1 MAADTNTTRPML
13 LQTALL
19 VVTVLAAPQPALAP
33 KPPPVMPPG
42 PASALPEIDGESYPA
57 FRTVFR
63 NGECDKHD
71 RGGPGTGPINAAKR
85 CYSCFRIPSIVKS
98 FKTNTIHA
106 FAEARRGDD
115 TDPVPAFHGMVT
127 RGAVLCVDQ
136 PDTRLAYKRSLDGGK
151 SWSPLV
157 ILAESPGRCRG
168 QPTPVIDNTTGHI
181 FVAFGDGCNP
191 KAGPRVAPPGP
202 MMLSSTDDGKS
213 WSNASKITCLHGIG
227 QNACVRGF
235 MPSHVVPALGRGV
248 VTHNATTNGVRLFI
262 PTGSGPMYSD
272 NHGKDWSLGP
282 YYDAGENSITP
293 FSNGTYSGFVMT
305 MRCEN
310 ERGDRGCAGAYA
322 AIAFSP
328 DLLTWTPRTP
338 LLGLNPWIQ
347 GAADQ
352 NQVLGVK
359 GGLILTHGGCTPGA
373 TAPQCLDA
381 TSGGGVGPRRRL
393 SGGHGMKMLY
403 SRDGFTW
410 KLLRTLW
417 PFAGG
422 YSALAPLEVDAHGE
436 VTRIATLFEAGG
448 LFGGVND
455 DRAALIFNNFT
466 VGAV

>member
-1 MAADTNTTRPML
+1 MNTGL
-13 LQTALL
+13 LPALL
-19 VVTVLAAPQPALAP
+19 LCVAALPKPAVAP
-33 KPPPVMPPG
+33 KPPPVMPAG
-42 PASALPEIDGESYPA
+42 PASVLPTIDGEKYPA

-115 TDPVPAFHGMVT
+115 TDPVPAFHGMIT
-127 RGAVLCVDQ
+127 PGPVLCVDI
-136 PDTRLAYKRSLDGGK
+136 PDTRLAYKRSVDGGK

-168 QPTPVIDNTTGHI
+168 QPTPVVDDTTGTI
-181 FVAFGDGCNP
+181 FVAFADGCNP
-191 KAGPRVAPPGP
+191 KAGPGVAPPGP
-202 MMLSSTDDGKS
+202 MMISSTDDGKT
-213 WSNASKITCLHGIG
+213 WGNASKITCLHGIG
-227 QNACVRGF
+227 QNACVNGF

-248 VTHNATTNGVRLFI
+248 VTYNHTSNGVRLFI

-272 NHGKDWSLGP
+272 NHGNDWSLGA

-293 FSNGTYSGFVMT
+293 FANSTWNGFVMT

-310 ERGDRGCAGAYA
+310 DRGVKGCEGAFA
-322 AIAFSP
+322 AIAFSR
-328 DLLTWTPRTP
+328 DLLTWTARTP
-338 LLGLNPWIQ
+338 LPGLNPWIQ
-347 GAADQ
+347 GDADQ

-359 GGLILTHGGCTPGA
+359 GGLVLTHGGCTPGPKAPYCLNA
-373 TAPQCLDA
+373 TTVAE
-381 TSGGGVGPRRRL
+381 SGRRRL
-393 SGGHGMKMLY
+393 SGGHGMKMLH
-403 SRDGFTW
+403 SHDGFTW

-422 YSALAPLEVDAHGE
+422 YSATAPLERDASGQ
-436 VTRIATLFEAGG
+436 VTRFATLFEAGG
-448 LFGGVND
+448 VFGGLSD
-455 DRAALIFNNFT
+455 DRAALVFNNFT
-466 VGAV
+466 VE